1 MRKNFILFL
10 VLATTLTGFLSC
22 SDDDDFDYPMETL
35 YGKWNGT
42 EVEIDGKWIDI
53 TGWVYQKLQFSIEFH
68 SDGTYYGD
76 GYFGTG
82 SGTYKAKNNVITTYV
97 DGDEY
102 GIYHIKSL
110 SENEVVATMSFGGES
125 MNIKAKKK

>member
-1 MRKNFILFL
+1 MKKKMFTLAVLMTMFLGFI
-10 VLATTLTGFLSC
+10 SC
-22 SDDDDFDYPMETL
+22 SNDDDFDYPMETL
-35 YGKWNGT
+35 YGKWVGT
-42 EVEIDGKWIDI
+42 EVEINNEWIDI
-53 TGWVYQKLQFSIEFH
+53 TGWQYQKFQFSIEFH

-82 SGTYKAKNNVITTYV
+82 GGTYVAKKNVITTYV

-102 GIYHIKSL
+102 GIYHVISL
-110 SENEVVATMSFGGES
+110 SNNEAVLSMSFGGES